1 MNGSN
6 SLGANE
12 DRLSNVKLGGSVSSS
27 LLCWGAT
34 AEKDLGD
41 CLRATV
47 DVRLSAS
54 RRPPHLHAARI
65 IMNYSLLLEVYLAM
79 YEFFVLLS
87 HYFSLSDDN
96 ENGGHHQLGGKSIRT
111 VCGQKNEDGRATDR
125 QNGGQ
130 TM

>member
-1 MNGSN
+1 MNGCN

-41 CLRATV
+41 CLKGTV

-65 IMNYSLLLEVYLAM
+65 IMYYSLLLEAYLAIC
-79 YEFFVLLS
+79 EFFALLS

-96 ENGGHHQLGGKSIRT
+96 ENGGHHQLGRKSIRT
-111 VCGQKNEDGRATDR
+111 VCGQK
-125 QNGGQ
+125 
-130 TM
+130 